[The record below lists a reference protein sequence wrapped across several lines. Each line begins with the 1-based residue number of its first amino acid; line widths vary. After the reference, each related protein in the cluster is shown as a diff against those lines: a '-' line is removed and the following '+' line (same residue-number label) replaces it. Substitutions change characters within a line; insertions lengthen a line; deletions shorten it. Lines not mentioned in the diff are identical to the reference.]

1 VRPLRSSQG
10 GVALLKLMPAP
21 VARLLVVPVAL
32 VAALLAS
39 GCGSAHHHAPAPAPA
54 PPPAPTGDLHKIR
67 HVVIIMQENRSFDSY
82 FGTYPRA
89 DGIPSRGGHFT
100 VCEPDPRGGCRMPY
114 HDPAPVNGGGA
125 HNHPPAVAAI
135 DGGRMD
141 GFVRVAENRLGRGC
155 AGSVGVCR
163 SSSPTD
169 VMGYHDAR
177 DIPNYWTYAR
187 NFVLND
193 HMFEPNSSW
202 SLPAHLFTVSG
213 WSAHCTRPG
222 DPASCVNDLD
232 QGGFHVRQITGAGRA
247 AGGPAAGP
255 RRGGRLTAGPIR
267 RRARGRGGRFGPS
280 PGRRFGLG
288 PGRRVTP
295 GVNAGTRPTL
305 GRPAL
310 RACLLAHGVARG
322 PAGGPVPGP
331 RLPGALRIC
340 RRLVPARFA
349 GLATGRNYAWT
360 DLTYLLHRQGVSWGY
375 FIAQGSQPDCADGD
389 TNCGPVP
396 LHVSTPAIWNP
407 LPSFTTVQQD
417 GQKGNV
423 QDVSHFI
430 TEARKGGLPAVSWV
444 VPNQQHSD
452 HPPADIRS
460 GQAWVTN
467 LVNSVMQGPDWS
479 STAVFLTWDDWGGF
493 YDHVAPPT
501 VDENGY
507 GIRVPALVISPY
519 ARRGFVDHQTLSFDA
534 FNRFIEDDF
543 LGGQRL
549 DPRTDGRPDPRPTV
563 REVASGLGDLTR
575 DFDFNQPPQ
584 PPLALSLNPP
594 PGAASRP
601 GG

>member
-1 VRPLRSSQG
+1 
-10 GVALLKLMPAP
+10 MPAP
-21 VARLLVVPVAL
+21 VARLLIVPVAL

-39 GCGSAHHHAPAPAPA
+39 GCGSTHHHPPAPAPAPA
-54 PPPAPTGDLHKIR
+54 PTPTPTGDLHKIR

-82 FGTYPRA
+82 FGTYPGA
-89 DGIPSRGGHFT
+89 NGIPARGGHFI
-100 VCEPDPRGGCRMPY
+100 VCEPDPRGGCRVPY
-114 HDPAPVNGGGA
+114 HDPSPVNGGGS
-125 HNHPPAVAAI
+125 HNHPPAVADI

-141 GFVRVAENRLGRGC
+141 GFVRTAENRLGRGC
-155 AGSVGVCR
+155 AGSVAVCR
-163 SSSPTD
+163 SSSATD

-177 DIPNYWTYAR
+177 EIPNYWAYAR

-193 HMFEPNSSW
+193 RMFEPDSTW

-232 QGGFHVRQITGAGRA
+232 QGGFHVGQITG
-247 AGGPAAGP
+247 GGPARGARAAGP
-255 RRGGRLTAGPIR
+255 RRPGRLRPGSNGRLRQGP
-267 RRARGRGGRFGPS
+267 GGRFGPA
-280 PGRRFGLG
+280 RRRRLG
-288 PGRRVTP
+288 PGLRHRGRARTA
-295 GVNAGTRPTL
+295 AGS
-305 GRPAL
+305 PAL
-310 RACLLAHGVARG
+310 RACLLAHGVRRG
-322 PAGGPVPGP
+322 PAGAPLPGP
-331 RLPGALRIC
+331 HLPSALRLC
-340 RRLVPARFA
+340 RRLLPARFA

-375 FIAQGSQPDCADGD
+375 FIGQGSQPDCADGD
-389 TNCGPVP
+389 ANCGPVP
-396 LHVSTPAIWNP
+396 LRVSTPAIWNP

-417 GQKGNV
+417 GQQGNI

-430 TEARKGGLPAVSWV
+430 IEARQGGLPAVSWV
-444 VPNQQHSD
+444 VPNQQHSE
-452 HPPADIRS
+452 HPPANIRS

-467 LVNSVMQGPDWS
+467 LINSVMQGPDWS
-479 STAVFLTWDDWGGF
+479 STAIFLTWDDWGGF

-519 ARRGFVDHQTLSFDA
+519 ARRGFIDHQTLSFDA

-563 REVASGLGDLTR
+563 RETVPGLGDLTR
-575 DFDFNQPPQ
+575 DFDFNQAPQ
-584 PPLALSLNPP
+584 PGFALPLNPP